1 MNIAQLE
8 TLVWLSRLRNF
19 RKVADKLGT
28 TQPAISMRIR
38 QLERELGVTLFYRNT
53 TRTRLTESGHRLLD
67 YAVDITQL
75 ASQLLERAAED
86 SRQSVGLS
94 D

>member
-19 RKVADKLGT
+19 GKVAKKLGT
-28 TQPAISMRIR
+28 TQPAISMRIK
-38 QLERELGVTLFYRNT
+38 QLERELGVPLFYRNT
-53 TRTRLTESGHRLLD
+53 TQTRLTESGRRLLE
-67 YAVDITQL
+67 YAVGITHLAAQL
-75 ASQLLERAAED
+75 IERAEED
-86 SRQSVGLS
+86 QQSRAGVG